1 MNIRYFADTDTL
13 YIQLNT
19 REVVET
25 IELDENSLLDLDA
38 EGNLVALT
46 LEHARTTINLHEFSF
61 QQALQPLLQPA

>member
-1 MNIRYFADTDTL
+1 
-13 YIQLNT
+13 LNS
-19 REVVET
+19 REVVQT
-25 IELDENSLLDLDA
+25 IERNENSLLDIDA